1 MSLFDEFEALKH
13 LPHELAAWVRSL
25 IAKVPEEAQP
35 VTVPETL
42 ADPAPVVAP
51 VDAPAAEGQ
60 EHA

>member
-13 LPHELAAWVRSL
+13 LPHELAAWVKSL

-35 VTVPETL
+35 VVSESA
-42 ADPAPVVAP
+42 ADPAPVVAE
-51 VDAPAAEGQ
+51 AHAAEGQ